1 MNTEI
6 LKIKNLT
13 KSFNSG
19 DQNTQVLKNI
29 SLSVFDGEF
38 IAISGPSGCGK
49 STLLNIMGLL
59 DTPDNGDY
67 FIDGL
72 QVANM
77 DSAQRA
83 QIRGNRIGFVFQS
96 FNLIDEYTVLENI
109 ALPLK
114 YRGDS
119 LEQRNTRA
127 LDCLDKVGLSNK
139 AQLFPNQLS
148 GGQQQRISIA
158 RALAGD
164 SGIMLVDEPTGNLD
178 SKNGDAVMALLQDLN
193 QQGTTIVL
201 VTHDPRYAALANRTI
216 NLRDGE
222 IIDEDIGDEEI
233 NDSKIIDKNMNKSA
247 EQAEVA

>member
-19 DQNTQVLKNI
+19 EQNTQVLKSI
-29 SLSVFDGEF
+29 SFSVFDGEF
-38 IAISGPSGCGK
+38 VAISGPSGCGK

-59 DTPDNGDY
+59 DTPDSGDF

-72 QVANM
+72 QVADMN
-77 DSAQRA
+77 ANQRA
-83 QIRGNRIGFVFQS
+83 QIRGNRIGFVFQA

-119 LEQRNTRA
+119 TAQRNARA
-127 LDCLDKVGLSNK
+127 LDCLDKVGLAEK

-201 VTHDPRYAALANRTI
+201 VTHDPRYADMAQRTI
-216 NLRDGE
+216 HLSDGE
-222 IIDEDIGDEEI
+222 ICDGEIGDKKMSDESVKE
-233 NDSKIIDKNMNKSA
+233 
-247 EQAEVA
+247 AEVA